1 MKYFSDAQN
10 YGLISSI
17 SIISSIKYK
26 SYPLIIQGKKL
37 RYNTHVFWWLRN
49 LPLNELFGL
58 CAILSYIILKCLTC
72 FFFIVKTTNLDT
84 TMTSIGYVIQ
94 ISRSYQNVKDDDV
107 FDQFLPSIMYLN
119 RIFFQT
125 KGQIFIILIYFDNG
139 VMTIILLNLIKFE
152 LYNSFLETVHCCKF
166 SS

>member
-1 MKYFSDAQN
+1 M
-10 YGLISSI
+10 
-17 SIISSIKYK
+17 
-26 SYPLIIQGKKL
+26 
-37 RYNTHVFWWLRN
+37 
-49 LPLNELFGL
+49 
-58 CAILSYIILKCLTC
+58 

-94 ISRSYQNVKDDDV
+94 ISRSYQKVKDDDV